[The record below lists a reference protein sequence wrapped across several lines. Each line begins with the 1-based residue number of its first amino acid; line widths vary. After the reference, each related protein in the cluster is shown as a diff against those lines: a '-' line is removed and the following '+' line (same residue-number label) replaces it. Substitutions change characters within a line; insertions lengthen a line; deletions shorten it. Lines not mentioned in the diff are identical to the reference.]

1 MRCLLVD
8 DEPGIRE
15 GLAALL
21 RLRGHEVHTACDVAG
36 ATSLAR
42 SHEFDIVL
50 TDWRLPDG
58 TARPLYDEG
67 EAPIVVISG
76 HPEEVAR
83 SPRVLAVM
91 PKPLMPD
98 RLFELVNR
106 CARPVTAASCA
117 TTATTRDLPCDV
129 RAVAESALAAL
140 RDADCELTDD
150 GAYVTLRARGVP
162 PARREALEALG
173 GDLRWDAGPGE
184 SGSCELRWLRDGRPD
199 AAMPTVAA
207 DGAWPACAAFAVDFH
222 GTALGVEAMTV
233 CCERA
238 AVLREGGAD
247 VVFVNVPE
255 ALVRS
260 LDERGLA
267 ALLPCRR
274 PIGPRIGDELSALW
288 A

>member
-21 RLRGHEVHTACDVAG
+21 RLRGHEVHTACDVAS
-36 ATSLAR
+36 ASSLAR
-42 SHEFDIVL
+42 THEFDIVL

-58 TARPLYDEG
+58 TASSLYEEG
-67 EAPIVVISG
+67 DAPIVVISG

-83 SPRVLAVM
+83 CSRVLAVM

-98 RLFELVNR
+98 RLFELVHR
-106 CARPVTAASCA
+106 CARPVTSSTCA
-117 TTATTRDLPCDV
+117 TTTTRDLPCDV
-129 RAVAESALAAL
+129 RAVVQTALAAL

-150 GAYVTLRARGVP
+150 GAYVTLRARGVS
-162 PARREALEALG
+162 PAQRERIEPLG
-173 GDLRWDAGPGE
+173 GDLRWSTSSEEAGT
-184 SGSCELRWLRDGRPD
+184 CELRWLRDGRPD
-199 AAMPTVAA
+199 ASMPSVAA
-207 DGAWPACAAFAVDFH
+207 DGAWPACGAFAVDFH
-222 GTALGVEAMTV
+222 GSTLGVEAMTV

-238 AVLREGGAD
+238 AALREGGAD

-255 ALVRS
+255 SLVRG
-260 LDERGLA
+260 LEERGLSS
-267 ALLPCRR
+267 LLPARR

>member
-58 TARPLYDEG
+58 TAKPLYDEG
-67 EAPIVVISG
+67 DAPIVVISG

-83 SPRVLAVM
+83 SARVLAVM

-106 CARPVTAASCA
+106 CARPVTSSTCA
-117 TTATTRDLPCDV
+117 TTTTRDLPCDV
-129 RAVAESALAAL
+129 RAAAETALAAL

-150 GAYVTLRARGVP
+150 GAYVTLRARGAST
-162 PARREALEALG
+162 ARRVDLEALG
-173 GDLRWDAGPGE
+173 GDLRWEPGTGDT
-184 SGSCELRWLRDGRPD
+184 GSCELRWLRDGRPD
-199 AAMPTVAA
+199 AAMPSVAA
-207 DGAWPACAAFAVDFH
+207 DGAWPTCGAFAVDFH
-222 GTALGVEAMTV
+222 GSTLGVEAMTV

-238 AVLREGGAD
+238 AALREGGVD
-247 VVFVNVPE
+247 VAFVNVPE
-255 ALVRS
+255 SLVRG
-260 LDERGLA
+260 LEERGLA
-267 ALLPCRR
+267 SLLPCRR
-274 PIGPRIGDELSALW
+274 PIGPRIGEELSALW